1 MYESLAAVSESGS
14 VSHRLRVRLAGAGA
28 GAPAAGQPSNRDSAR
43 QSPSR
48 SLWRSQVQM
57 RLPSARRG
65 RHWQPGRLGPSYE
78 SCQAR
83 SRQKSRT
90 YSPSHCLSFSAA
102 PLGARRKAIA
112 REPASPDP
120 LQSGGPAPCT
130 CEDLEQ
136 HFDLDD
142 IEQIDLVFRCR
153 RT

>member
-57 RLPSARRG
+57 RLPSARGSLAGSVHHMRVVK
-65 RHWQPGRLGPSYE
+65 PGRGKSLVRIRPLTVSV
-78 SCQAR
+78 
-83 SRQKSRT
+83 SRR
-90 YSPSHCLSFSAA
+90 PHSALA
-102 PLGARRKAIA
+102 GRPLHGEL
-112 REPASPDP
+112 EPASPDP

-130 CEDLEQ
+130 CEDLAQ